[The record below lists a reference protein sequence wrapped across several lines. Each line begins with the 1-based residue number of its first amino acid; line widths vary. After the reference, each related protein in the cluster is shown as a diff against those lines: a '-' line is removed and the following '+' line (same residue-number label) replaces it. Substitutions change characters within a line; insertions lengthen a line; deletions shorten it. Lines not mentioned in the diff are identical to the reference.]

1 MIKSKIGMLVIFF
14 MVLTP
19 LFGQGIDL
27 DDVNAQ
33 EDFRWGVIAYNK
45 ANYNDAI
52 RSFER
57 ALSLRPDNLLYQEWL
72 GNALFRSGF
81 VSAAEEIW
89 AAVLQRKSDPP
100 LSSRLEIQQLRSGLG
115 QELFRPDKYIVVGI
129 LDGMGEEGRLFLRPS
144 SVFPLP
150 DGGFLAA
157 AFGSNEIL
165 SFDVN
170 GAIRNRYTGGLNK
183 LASPFDVLRTPE
195 GTVFISEYNGNRI
208 ARTDDRGLS
217 YERFGSRG
225 RGEGEFLGPQYMALD
240 EAGYLYITDFGNHR
254 VIKMDQQGQFI
265 LSFGSRR
272 QGPFPGL
279 KEPTG
284 IAVQGGRIY
293 VADALPGVIH
303 VFDSSGNFLSTLA
316 EGLLTR
322 PEGLSSGEPGEL
334 ILADENKIYSLDIEM
349 EQVSVLADLS
359 RDTARVLKA
368 VRDRNGNILAAD
380 FNSSRISF
388 LSDVSQ
394 VYTGLSV
401 RIDRI
406 STENFPRV
414 VVDLAVEDP
423 LGNPIVGLNER
434 NFIITELSE
443 RRHSPDTQKL
453 LFQGNLSQ
461 TLHGALVVDRDPSMA
476 SRSDDIRT
484 TVTSLAGQFSGTS
497 TLRVVSSSQVPLVA
511 APSGSSL
518 PALIRAAQGEPADR
532 TTTGRL
538 DLAVRLA
545 AGDIISGRGYKAVFC
560 LTDGK
565 LGSEAF
571 AGYGLLDLTRYL
583 QTNGIRFYVLSL
595 VPQDQIA
602 PELTYLA
609 EETGGKDIFLYRPQ
623 GLEGFID
630 QVVSVPDGTYT
641 LEYNSLVDGDFGR
654 LYIPFQ
660 AEVIL
665 YNRSGREKSGYFAP
679 ARY

>member
-1 MIKSKIGMLVIFF
+1 MSKSKIGILVILLL
-14 MVLTP
+14 VLTP
-19 LFGQGIDL
+19 LFSQGIDL
-27 DDVNAQ
+27 DEVNAQ
-33 EDFRWGVIAYNK
+33 EDFRWGVIAYNR

-81 VSAAEEIW
+81 VSAAEEVW
-89 AAVLQRKSDPP
+89 AAVLQRKSDPL

-129 LDGMGEEGRLFLRPS
+129 LDGAGEEGRLFLRPS

-170 GAIRNRYTGGLNK
+170 GAIRDRYTGGLNK
-183 LASPFDVLRTPE
+183 LASPFDMLRTPE
-195 GTVFISEYNGNRI
+195 GAVFISEYNGNRI

-225 RGEGEFLGPQYMALD
+225 RGEGQFLGPQYMALD
-240 EAGYLYITDFGNHR
+240 EAGYLYITDIGNRR
-254 VIKMDQQGQFI
+254 VTKMDQQGRFI
-265 LSFGSRR
+265 LSFGDRR
-272 QGPFPGL
+272 QGRFPGL

-284 IAVQGGRIY
+284 IAVQGSRIY
-293 VADALPGVIH
+293 VADALAGVIQ
-303 VFDSSGNFLSTLA
+303 VFDTSGNYLSTLA
-316 EGLLTR
+316 EGLLSR
-322 PEGLSSGEPGEL
+322 PEGLSSGAPGEL
-334 ILADENKIYSLDIEM
+334 ILADDNKIYSFDIGM

-359 RDTARVLKA
+359 RATAKVLKA

-406 STENFPRV
+406 TTENFPRV
-414 VVDLAVEDP
+414 MVDLAVEDP

-434 NFIITELSE
+434 NFIITELSD
-443 RRHSPDTQKL
+443 RRHSPDSHKL
-453 LFQGNLSQ
+453 LFRGNLSGA
-461 TLHGALVVDRDPSMA
+461 LHGALVVDRDPSMA
-476 SRSDDIRT
+476 SRADDIRG
-484 TVTSLAGQFSGTS
+484 TVTSLAAQFSGTS
-497 TLRVVSSSQVPLVA
+497 SFRVVSGSQVPLVS
-511 APSGSSL
+511 APSGSAL
-518 PALIRAAQGEPADR
+518 PTLIRAAQGEPADR
-532 TTTGRL
+532 TTAGRL

-545 AGDIISGRGYKAVFC
+545 AGEIISGRGHKAIFY

-565 LGSEAF
+565 LGPDAF
-571 AGYGLLDLTRYL
+571 AGYSLLDLTRYL
-583 QTNGIRFYVLSL
+583 QANGIRFYVLSF
-595 VPQDQIA
+595 VPEDRIA

-609 EETGGKDIFLYRPQ
+609 EETGAGAVFLFRPQ
-623 GLEGFID
+623 GLQGFFD